1 MNKFIYDLET
11 KINKKPS
18 KIYYGFIYIGYY
30 FNNFIKKDLILN
42 E

>member
-18 KIYYGFIYIGYY
+18 KYIMGLFILVSHFY
-30 FNNFIKKDLILN
+30 NFISKGFN
-42 E
+42 S

>member
-18 KIYYGFIYIGYY
+18 KYIIGL
-30 FNNFIKKDLILN
+30 FVLLVISVII
-42 E
+42 